1 MGTQKRPLLD
11 EAKGVVNARG
21 ALAAASPV
29 RRDFH
34 RPRAATTQL
43 TAGLRCANSGSQ
55 WVGLLD
61 EGLGQVNEA
70 FR

>member
-11 EAKGVVNARG
+11 EAKGAVNARG

-34 RPRAATTQL
+34 RPRAAAIQL
-43 TAGLRCANSGSQ
+43 TASVR
-55 WVGLLD
+55 
-61 EGLGQVNEA
+61 
-70 FR
+70 

>member
-11 EAKGVVNARG
+11 EAKGAVNARG

-43 TAGLRCANSGSQ
+43 TASVR
-55 WVGLLD
+55 
-61 EGLGQVNEA
+61 
-70 FR
+70 